1 MSSLAPQWLFGAQA
15 IDSAGNPH
23 LSKGV
28 HLRLFFSQQLG
39 LPAFP
44 FQVYRLNLGQ
54 GAKAFAQRTDIT
66 WIDSHGVTLTMPFN
80 VTPDNPVTGWLP
92 APNVATCCWIE
103 VLAVPTQLPIPPAHP
118 ALPVPAPARPP
129 VSPPPARPP
138 VINVPGPVPL
148 PLPPPWVF
156 RRGLRVDAMITTPR
170 GPGIVATRT
179 AQPYQLA
186 ASRIDRVVVTG
197 RGTVRA
203 VRWMAAEDAVEVR
216 EPWRK
221 LALPIP
227 LGLRYTGIANAE
239 DEAKTRVIRGAPP
252 RESLMDVPTVPNPA
266 SAPPIA
272 APDAVEW
279 LRVDTRR
286 PELMGYLD
294 RLLNDLSAPACDLV
308 DPRDVFNEHAVQVG
322 HFDVNLLGTV
332 MNGSVDPGFARLLG
346 FADVD
351 DTLAAPPGE
360 VICYVIRG
368 WWDRDA
374 TAMNPLV
381 QLLLPPKA
389 CLDADQG
396 PDQPPQSVKNGYF
409 DFLAVACA
417 TIGAPPAVPGP
428 PALGAPLAG
437 PWMPTHPLEEREIQ
451 IPASNLK
458 PAAMVAFARS
468 NGPSFDALNEKGPDG
483 RNLPISP
490 SIPPNAT
497 DTSHG
502 IFYDRHAPPPAVQ
515 YRIAQTDWFGRWSGW
530 SQVNAP
536 AGVRPVPPRP
546 DPTVFYTPPAFGTP
560 VPGGSLPGTVLVKV
574 PVPLPESMAPGSLPL
589 ASLQVLL
596 NGSTTVNPLTAA
608 PGTDF
613 ELTFTGP
620 ALARC
625 ATGTLTITTW
635 WVNTANVLSQPSQTI
650 TRAISDPR
658 PPLQVVIPNTLNYG
672 SRPDVTGKSRI
683 DLRWTATSTQKRFRV
698 FYSDETTLQTRLERM
713 VARNEPGKVRA
724 QSILS
729 AAAATT
735 TPQDRAAVYVAN
747 KDFFTRDMFELLTH
761 DPLPAAGF
769 VHQVSG
775 SLRVLVFY
783 RIVAVSDGN
792 VEVAFAG
799 TEMTPF
805 GIPNS
810 GTPAIPTL
818 EVKPGAGNTAD
829 ITIKV
834 PLGAVP
840 AVEYRLR
847 RTLSKSSDILAM
859 PVVGTGMVPA
869 ATLTPPPPGAIT
881 DTVQRAVVTDT
892 GTSELAPAGTLR
904 QWTMYT
910 WRAEVRG
917 GPEPGS
923 AVTGDWSLP
932 SAPVS
937 MALFPSTPPNPAA
950 ALAIV
955 PVGGS
960 TEIQCQHPDPLLGG
974 SLGTYHLDLYKQEPG
989 QQEAFVASVVG
1000 DGRAPDG
1007 KFHFTVPGPILSGT
1021 AFRVIVFD
1029 PMGRTSPPSAA
1040 VTAP

>member
-15 IDSAGNPH
+15 IDSDGNPH

-66 WIDSHGVTLTMPFN
+66 WIDSRGVTLTTPFT

-103 VLAVPTQLPIPPAHP
+103 VLAVPTGLPTHPAHP
-118 ALPVPAPARPP
+118 VLPVPAPGHPPVSRLPGRPP
-129 VSPPPARPP
+129 V
-138 VINVPGPVPL
+138 VDIPGTVPL
-148 PLPPPWVF
+148 PIPLPQLL
-156 RRGLRVDAMITTPR
+156 RRSLRVDAMITTSR

-197 RGTVRA
+197 RGAVRG
-203 VRWMAAEDAVEVR
+203 VRWMAAEDVTEVR
-216 EPWRK
+216 EPWRR

-227 LGLRYTGIANAE
+227 HGPRYTGIPNAE
-239 DEAKTRVIRGAPP
+239 DEAKARVIRGAPP
-252 RESLMDVPTVPNPA
+252 HESLMDFPDVPNPA
-266 SAPPIA
+266 TAPPIA
-272 APDAVEW
+272 APDAEEWMRVEI
-279 LRVDTRR
+279 RR

-294 RLLNDLSAPACDLV
+294 RLLNDLSAPAADLV
-308 DPRDVFNEHAVQVG
+308 DPRDVFNENAKQVG

-332 MNGSVDPGFARLLG
+332 MSGSVDPGFARLLG
-346 FADVD
+346 FGDVD
-351 DTLAAPPGE
+351 DTVAAAPGE

-374 TAMNPLV
+374 TCINPVVQAMLPLE
-381 QLLLPPKA
+381 A
-389 CLDADQG
+389 YLDVGKG
-396 PDQPPQSVKNGYF
+396 PDQPPESVKNGYF
-409 DFLAVACA
+409 DLLAVACA
-417 TIGAPPAVPGP
+417 TIGAPPALPGP
-428 PALGAPLAG
+428 PALGAPIAG

-451 IPASNLK
+451 IPASGLK
-458 PAAMVAFARS
+458 PAAMVAFARNS
-468 NGPSFDALNEKGPDG
+468 GSGFVPLNEKGPDG

-490 SIPPNAT
+490 SIPANAA

-502 IFYDRHAPPPAVQ
+502 VFYDRHAPPPAVQ
-515 YRIAQTDWFGRWSGW
+515 FRIAQTDWFGRWSAW

-546 DPTVFYTPPAFGTP
+546 DPTLFYTPPAFGAP
-560 VPGGSLPGTVLVKV
+560 VPGGLLSGTVLIKV

-589 ASLQVLL
+589 ASLQVTL
-596 NGSTTVNPLTAA
+596 NGSTTVNALTAA
-608 PGTDF
+608 PGVDF
-613 ELTFTGP
+613 ELTFSGP

-625 ATGTLTITTW
+625 ATGTLTLTTRW
-635 WVNTANVLSQPSQTI
+635 INTGGVLSQPSPAI
-650 TRAISDPR
+650 TRAITDPR
-658 PPLQVVIPNTLNYG
+658 PPAQVVIPNTLSYG

-683 DLRWTATSTQKRFRV
+683 DLRWTATPTQKRFRV
-698 FYSDETTLQTRLERM
+698 FYTDETTLRTRLERM
-713 VARNEPGKVRA
+713 VARNEAGKVRA
-724 QSILS
+724 QSILNAT
-729 AAAATT
+729 AAVT

-747 KDFFTRDMFELLTH
+747 KDFLTRDMFELLTH
-761 DPLPAAGF
+761 DPLPQAAF

-775 SLRVLVFY
+775 ALRVLVFY

-792 VEVAFAG
+792 VEAAFAD

-810 GTPAIPTL
+810 GAPATPTL
-818 EVKPGAGNTAD
+818 EVKPGAGNTAE

-840 AVEYRLR
+840 AVGYRLR
-847 RTLSKSSDILAM
+847 RTLSKSSDILGM

-869 ATLTPPPPGAIT
+869 ATLTPPPPGAFT
-881 DTVQRAVVTDT
+881 DTVQRVVVTDT

-923 AVTGDWSLP
+923 TVTGDWSLP

-937 MALFPSTPPNPAA
+937 MALFPSTPPNPAT

-955 PVGGS
+955 PAGGII
-960 TEIQCQHPDPLLGG
+960 EIQCQHPDPLLGG

-989 QQEAFVASVVG
+989 QQEAFVASMVG
-1000 DGRAPDG
+1000 ESRAADGR
-1007 KFHFTVPGPILSGT
+1007 FHFEMSGPVMSGT